1 MKPFKMIIG
10 CFKPKHMKTKYILLI
25 IAVSC
30 SGLFLNAQD
39 KWKFAS
45 QHYAGITEGESGT
58 GFQLQTIN
66 GFRYKTWFAGVGTG
80 LDYYF
85 LRSIPLFLSVN
96 KMLPITKLPFYV
108 NADAGINFPWSRNG
122 TYFPEQQLTYSPSL
136 YWAGGLGYRIR
147 AGKENQGFLINLGY
161 SYKHL
166 FQEYESV
173 SPCLIPPCPVS
184 KEQYDY
190 RLRRV
195 TIKVGWMF

>member
-1 MKPFKMIIG
+1 
-10 CFKPKHMKTKYILLI
+10 MKTKHILLI
-25 IAVSC
+25 IVLCWIS
-30 SGLFLNAQD
+30 SSLLAQD

-45 QHYAGITEGESGT
+45 QQYAGITEGESGT

-66 GFRYKTWFAGVGTG
+66 GVRYKTWFAGIGTG

-96 KMLPITKLPFYV
+96 KMLPFTKLPFYV
-108 NADAGINFPWSRNG
+108 NADAGINFPWSRDG
-122 TYFPEQQLTYSPSL
+122 DYFFEQQSSYSPSL

-166 FQEYESV
+166 VQEYESV
-173 SPCLIPPCPVS
+173 TPCLIPPCPVS
-184 KEQYDY
+184 KERYDY
-190 RLRRV
+190 RLRRISV
-195 TIKVGWMF
+195 KVGWMF